1 MSIAITTLLTNK
13 RAQVVRMPTEARLP
27 DDVKLVM
34 VQIRG
39 SDRIITPIKNTWD
52 SFFFNGPVITDD
64 FLDERGIKRP
74 K

>member
-1 MSIAITTLLTNK
+1 MSIAITTVLTNK
-13 RAQVVRMPTEARLP
+13 RGQVVRMPTEARLP

-34 VQIRG
+34 VQTRG

-64 FLDERGIKRP
+64 FLDERRI
-74 K
+74 